1 MEDLWFL
8 GGKKPL
14 GTGGVVVFFTSK
26 NGVFFFFGGGLDFD
40 RWEDLFLYLYPF
52 DIISIDLESCSR
64 LRIFF

>member
-1 MEDLWFL
+1 MVPWWEKIIGNRWSCGFL
-8 GGKKPL
+8 YL
-14 GTGGVVVFFTSK
+14 Q
-26 NGVFFFFGGGLDFD
+26 NRGVFLFGGGLDFD